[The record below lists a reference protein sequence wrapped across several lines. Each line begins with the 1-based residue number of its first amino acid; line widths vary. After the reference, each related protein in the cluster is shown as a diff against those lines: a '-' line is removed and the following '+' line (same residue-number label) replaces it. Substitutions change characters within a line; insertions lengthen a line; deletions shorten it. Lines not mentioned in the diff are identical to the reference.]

1 MTESALLLRYRR
13 CVERLLAQFPRDPL
27 PDDCDAQG
35 FVERLEVLIDRGLIG
50 PVTLPGDRRIEDV
63 PESEAVPKCNEERVW
78 EAAVRIYTSIL
89 ESLEIECA
97 DMPPEILGDLS
108 IRHACNLVASY
119 DAWRALPVSKRSKF

>member
-1 MTESALLLRYRR
+1 
-13 CVERLLAQFPRDPL
+13 VERLLAQFPRDPL

-78 EAAVRIYTSIL
+78 EAAVRIY
-89 ESLEIECA
+89 IELYKDVDDRCRV
-97 DMPPEILGDLS
+97 DMTPAYNLS
-108 IRHACNLVASY
+108 IRHASNLVAAY